1 MDISTGQGTQE
12 RRERRRAEAA
22 VKIEDNAG
30 MRERFKGEEGGVGGG
45 AGDWCGGDGKKP
57 QVRWGGFGAGEEREG
72 RSGSVEKTDR
82 GVCIDGMAV
91 GSEKRGDAS
100 GRKPSQGGSSKR

>member
-45 AGDWCGGDGKKP
+45 AGD
-57 QVRWGGFGAGEEREG
+57 
-72 RSGSVEKTDR
+72 
-82 GVCIDGMAV
+82 
-91 GSEKRGDAS
+91 
-100 GRKPSQGGSSKR
+100 